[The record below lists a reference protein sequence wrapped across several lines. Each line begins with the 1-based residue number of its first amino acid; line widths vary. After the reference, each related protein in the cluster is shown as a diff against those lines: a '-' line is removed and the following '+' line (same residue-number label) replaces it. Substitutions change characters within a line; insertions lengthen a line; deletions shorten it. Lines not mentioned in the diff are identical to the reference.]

1 MTYRVDFTEA
11 DNPAK
16 PPLVVQD
23 QSLNTQTSL
32 SFVGQNYSGYGKI
45 IAEDFLHLLENFASP
60 TAPSNPVEGQL
71 WYNTE
76 VSTLYVWD
84 STTWNTAGSLK
95 KSTTS
100 PEVANSLQGD
110 LWVDTANSQL
120 YLFSGSNWLLVG
132 PQYSQGTLTG
142 PVVENIVDT
151 NNVPHSVISNYA
163 SNASTNVSYRISIIS
178 KDTFTPKLSVPGFT
192 TINQGVNLST
202 VDSTNTASLTR
213 FWGIAQQADALLVG
227 NTTVPS
233 ANFLRSDTSSVSNF
247 PISIRNAGGLTVG
260 TDLSF
265 NIGTSGS
272 STVFYNRNSGS
283 NISFQLNSGV
293 RTQTTLYL
301 DSTGKIGVGLD
312 NTSPASTLDVAGLI
326 TASTGL
332 NVTGDTNSTSLTTGS
347 IKTQGGLAVALN
359 SNFGG
364 TVTTYGNVLVNN
376 LVGGNPSAGAV
387 LLPGSDSATGLY
399 DIGSSSRR
407 FRNIY
412 AQSFIGTFNGSFTGS
427 LAGSVNGSAAKLA
440 SPTQFSL
447 IGDVSSNVVS
457 FDGQSS
463 SSQAIFTTTV
473 GNAIITNKVSAADT
487 TLTDEFLMYRP
498 GTGLLKTTKQTLLNH
513 VATMP
518 VGCVMPFA
526 GTVIPTGYLLCDG
539 SELPI
544 STYSVLFGVIGYTY
558 KAAVLLQGLNTFA
571 IPDLR
576 GRFPLGRDNMS
587 NGLTVP
593 YKDGSG
599 TQISAG
605 GGAANRVSD
614 VTADIVGTGS
624 GAQQV
629 TLTTSNLPDHKHSL
643 KSDSNTQ
650 YYAVGVQGA
659 PSDPYSAGS
668 AVKLAADTGTG
679 VGQALA
685 NSGSIIATQTGAS
698 INIMNPYETINY
710 IIFTGVI

>member
-1 MTYRVDFTEA
+1 MTYQVTFTEA

-23 QSLNTQTSL
+23 QSLNSQTSI
-32 SFVGQNYSGYGKI
+32 SFVGQNYSGYGPI
-45 IAEDFLHLLENFASP
+45 IANNFLHLLENFASP

-95 KSTTS
+95 KSTS
-100 PEVANSLQGD
+100 APEVANSLQGD

-142 PVVENIVDT
+142 PIVENIVDT
-151 NNVPHSVISNYA
+151 NNISHSVISNYA
-163 SNASTNVSYRISIIS
+163 STASTKVSYRISIIS

-192 TINQGVNLST
+192 TINQGINLST
-202 VDSTNTASLTR
+202 VDATSTTSLTR
-213 FWGIAQQADALLVG
+213 FWGTATQADALLVG
-227 NTTVPS
+227 NSTIPS
-233 ANFLRSDTSSVSNF
+233 ANFLRSDTSSVTNY
-247 PISIRNAGGLTVG
+247 PLSIRSSGGLTVG
-260 TDLSF
+260 ADLSF

-293 RTQTTLYL
+293 KTQTTVYL
-301 DSTGKIGVGLD
+301 DSSGKVGIGLD
-312 NTSPASTLDVAGLI
+312 NTSPVSTLDVSGLI

-332 NVTGDTNSTSLTTGS
+332 DVTGNTNSTSLTTGS
-347 IKTQGGLAVALN
+347 IKTLGGLAVALN

-364 TVTTYGNVLVNN
+364 TITTYGNILVNN
-376 LVGGNPSAGAV
+376 LITGNPSAGAV
-387 LLPGSDSATGLY
+387 LLPGSDAATGLY
-399 DIGSSSRR
+399 DIGSSTRR

-447 IGDVSSNVVS
+447 TGDVSSNVVS

-473 GNAIITNKVSAADT
+473 GNAIITNKTSAADT
-487 TLTDEFLMYRP
+487 NLSDEFLMHRP
-498 GTGLLKTTKQTLLNH
+498 GVGLLKTTKQTLLNH

-518 VGCVMPFA
+518 VGCVMPYA
-526 GTVIPTGYLLCDG
+526 GTVVPSGYLLCDG
-539 SELPI
+539 SELLIGAYPA
-544 STYSVLFGVIGYTY
+544 LFGVIGYTY

-593 YKDGSG
+593 YKDGSN

-614 VTADIVGTGS
+614 VTADILGTGS
-624 GAQQV
+624 GTQQV
-629 TLTTSNLPDHKHSL
+629 TLTSANLPDHKHSL

-650 YYAVGVQGA
+650 YYAVGVQNA
-659 PSDPYSAGS
+659 PSDPYSAGTVVS
-668 AVKLAADTGTG
+668 LAAPAGTG
-679 VGQALA
+679 QGQAID
-685 NSGSIIATQTGAS
+685 NSGGIISTQTGAS

-710 IIFTGVI
+710 IIFTGVL

>member
-1 MTYRVDFTEA
+1 MTYRVEFTEA

-16 PPLVVQD
+16 LPLVVQD

-32 SFVGQNYSGYGKI
+32 SFVGQNYSGYGRV

-60 TAPSNPVEGQL
+60 TAPPNPVEGQL

-142 PVVENIVDT
+142 PVVENIIDT
-151 NNVPHSVISNYA
+151 NNIPHSVISNYS
-163 SNASTNVSYRISIIS
+163 SNASTNVSYRISIVS
-178 KDTFTPKLSVPGFT
+178 KDTFTPKLAVPGFT

-202 VDSTNTASLTR
+202 VDSNNSASLTR
-213 FWGIAQQADALLVG
+213 FWGTAQQADALLVG
-227 NTTVPS
+227 NTTVS
-233 ANFLRSDTSSVSNF
+233 SSNFLRADTSSVSNY

-265 NIGTSGS
+265 NIGTFGS
-272 STVFYNRNSGS
+272 STIFYNRNSGS
-283 NISFQLNSGV
+283 NISFQLNSGIK
-293 RTQTTLYL
+293 TQTTLYL
-301 DSTGKIGVGLD
+301 DATGKIGVGLD

-332 NVTGDTNSTSLTTGS
+332 NVTGNTNSTSITTGS
-347 IKTQGGLAVALN
+347 IKTQGGLAVKLN

-364 TVTTYGNVLVNN
+364 DINSYGKIYVNN
-376 LVGGNPSAGAV
+376 LISDNPSAGAV
-387 LLPGSDSATGLY
+387 ILPGSDSATGLY

-447 IGDVSSNVVS
+447 TGDVSSNVVS

-473 GNAIITNKVSAADT
+473 GNAIITNKVSASDT
-487 TLTDEFLMYRP
+487 KLNDEFLMYRP

-526 GTVIPTGYLLCDG
+526 GSVIPTGYLLCDG

-544 STYSVLFGVIGYTY
+544 SSYSILFGVIGYTY

-629 TLTTSNLPDHKHSL
+629 TLSTANLPDHKHSL

-668 AVKLAADTGTG
+668 AVKLAAATGTG
-679 VGQALA
+679 EGQALA
-685 NSGSIIATQTGAS
+685 NSGGIISTQTGSS

-710 IIFTGVI
+710 IIFTGVL

>member
-1 MTYRVDFTEA
+1 MTYQVTFTES

-16 PPLVVQD
+16 PPLIVQD
-23 QSLNTQTSL
+23 QSLNSQTSV
-32 SFVGQNYSGYGKI
+32 SFVGQNYSGYGPI
-45 IAEDFLHLLENFASP
+45 IANNFLHLLENFASP
-60 TAPSNPVEGQL
+60 TAPTNPVEGQL
-71 WYNTE
+71 WYNTA

-84 STTWNTAGSLK
+84 STSWNTAGSLK

-142 PVVENIVDT
+142 PIVENIIDT
-151 NNVPHSVISNYA
+151 NNVSHSVISNYA
-163 SNASTNVSYRISIIS
+163 SNASTSVSYRISIIS

-192 TINQGVNLST
+192 TINQGINLST
-202 VDSTNTASLTR
+202 LDSTNSTSLTR
-213 FWGIAQQADALLVG
+213 FWGTAQQADALLVG
-227 NTTVPS
+227 TTTVPA

-247 PISIRNAGGLTVG
+247 PISIRSSGGLTLG
-260 TDLSF
+260 ADLSF
-265 NIGTSGS
+265 NIGTAGS

-283 NISFQLNSGV
+283 NISFQLNSGI
-293 RTQTTLYL
+293 RTKTTLYL
-301 DSTGKIGVGLD
+301 DATGKIGIGID
-312 NTSPASTLDVAGLI
+312 NTSPVSTLDVAGLI
-326 TASTGL
+326 TVSTGL
-332 NVTGDTNSTSLTTGS
+332 NVTGNTDSTSLTSGS
-347 IKTQGGLAVALN
+347 IKTQGGLAVALT

-364 TVTTYGNVLVNN
+364 TINAYGNILVNN
-376 LVGGNPSAGAV
+376 LISGNPSAGAV

-447 IGDVSSNVVS
+447 TGDVSSNIVS

-463 SSQAIFTTTV
+463 SSQAIFTTTI
-473 GNAIITNKVSAADT
+473 GNAIISNKTAAADT
-487 TLTDEFLMYRP
+487 VLTDELLLFRP
-498 GTGLLKTTKQTLLNH
+498 GVGLLKTTKQTLLNH

-526 GTVIPTGYLLCDG
+526 GNVVPTGYLLCDG
-539 SELPI
+539 SEILI
-544 STYSVLFGVIGYTY
+544 SAYPALFGVIGYAY

-614 VTADIVGTGS
+614 VTADIIGTGS
-624 GAQQV
+624 GSQQV

-650 YYAVGVQGA
+650 YYAVGIPNAQT
-659 PSDPYSAGS
+659 DPYSAGA
-668 AVKLAADTGTG
+668 AVALAAPSGTG
-679 VGQALA
+679 QGQALS
-685 NSGSIIATQTGAS
+685 NSGNILSTQTGS
-698 INIMNPYETINY
+698 SFNIMNPYETINY

>member
-1 MTYRVDFTEA
+1 MTYQVTFTES

-23 QSLNTQTSL
+23 QSLNSQTSV

-45 IAEDFLHLLENFASP
+45 IADNFLHLLENFASP
-60 TAPSNPVEGQL
+60 VAPSSPVEGQL
-71 WYNTE
+71 WYNTA

-84 STTWNTAGSLK
+84 STSWNTAGSLK
-95 KSTTS
+95 KSTS
-100 PEVANSLQGD
+100 APEVANSLQGD

-142 PVVENIVDT
+142 PIVESIIDT
-151 NNVPHSVISNYA
+151 NNISHSVISNYA
-163 SNASTNVSYRISIIS
+163 SNAATKVSYRISIVS
-178 KDTFTPKLSVPGFT
+178 KDTFTPKLSVPGFI

-202 VDSTNTASLTR
+202 VDATSTNSLTR
-213 FWGIAQQADALLVG
+213 FWGTAQQADALLVG
-227 NTTVPS
+227 TTTVPA
-233 ANFLRSDTSSVSNF
+233 ANFLRSDTSSVSNY
-247 PISIRNAGGLTVG
+247 PISIRSSGGITVG
-260 TDLSF
+260 SDLSF

-283 NISFQLNSGV
+283 NISFQLNSGA
-293 RTQTTLYL
+293 RSQTTLYL
-301 DSTGKIGVGLD
+301 DSTGKVGVGLD

-326 TASTGL
+326 TVSTGL
-332 NVTGDTNSTSLTTGS
+332 NVTGNTNSTSLTTGS
-347 IKTQGGLAVALN
+347 IKTQGGLAVSLN

-364 TVTTYGNVLVNN
+364 TVSTYGNILVNN
-376 LVGGNPSAGAV
+376 LIGGNPSAGAV
-387 LLPGSDSATGLY
+387 LLPGTDSANGLY

-447 IGDVSSNVVS
+447 TGDVSSNIVS

-473 GNAIITNKVSAADT
+473 SNTIISNKTSVSDT
-487 TLTDEFLMYRP
+487 TLSDEFLMHRP
-498 GTGLLKTTKQTLLNH
+498 GVGLLKTTKQTLLNH

-518 VGCVMPFA
+518 VGCMMPFA
-526 GTVIPTGYLLCDG
+526 GNIIPAGYLLCDG
-539 SELPI
+539 SELPVGA
-544 STYSVLFGVIGYTY
+544 YSALFGIIGYTY

-593 YKDGSG
+593 YKDGSN

-614 VTADIVGTGS
+614 VTADIIGTGS

-629 TLTTSNLPDHKHSL
+629 TLTQANLPDHRHSL

-650 YYAVGVQGA
+650 YYAVGIQNA

-668 AVKLAADTGTG
+668 SVSLAASAGAG
-679 VGQALA
+679 QGQALS
-685 NSGSIIATQTGAS
+685 NSGGIISNQTGAS

-710 IIFTGVI
+710 IIFTGVL

>member
-1 MTYRVDFTEA
+1 MTYQVTFTEA

-23 QSLNTQTSL
+23 QSLNSQTSV
-32 SFVGQNYSGYGKI
+32 SFVGQNYSGYGPI
-45 IAEDFLHLLENFASP
+45 IANNFLHLLENFASP
-60 TAPSNPVEGQL
+60 VPPASPVEGQL

-95 KSTTS
+95 KSTS
-100 PEVANSLQGD
+100 APEVANSLQGD

-142 PVVENIVDT
+142 PQVETIVDT
-151 NNVPHSVISNYA
+151 NNISHSVISNYA
-163 SNASTNVSYRISIIS
+163 SNSSTKVSYRISIIS
-178 KDTFTPKLSVPGFT
+178 KDTFTPKLAVPGFT

-202 VDSTNTASLTR
+202 VDATGTTSLTR
-213 FWGIAQQADALLVG
+213 FWGTAQQADALLVG

-233 ANFLRSDTSSVSNF
+233 SNFLRSDTSSVTNY
-247 PISIRNAGGLTVG
+247 PLSIRSSGGVTLG

-283 NISFQLNSGV
+283 NISFQLNSGTK
-293 RTQTTLYL
+293 TQTTVYL
-301 DSTGKIGVGLD
+301 DSSGKVGIGLD
-312 NTSPASTLDVAGLI
+312 NTSPVSTLDVSGLI

-332 NVTGDTNSTSLTTGS
+332 NITGNTNSTSLTTGS
-347 IKTQGGLAVALN
+347 IKTQGGLAVTLN

-364 TVTTYGNVLVNN
+364 TVTAYGNVLVNN
-376 LVGGNPSAGAV
+376 LVNGTPSAGAV
-387 LLPGSDSATGLY
+387 LLPGTDSATGLY

-407 FRNIY
+407 FRNVY

-447 IGDVSSNVVS
+447 TGDVSSNIVS

-463 SSQAIFTTTV
+463 SSQAIFNTTV
-473 GNAIITNKVSAADT
+473 SNAIITNKTAVSDT
-487 TLTDEFLMYRP
+487 TLSDEFLMHRP
-498 GTGLLKTTKQTLLNH
+498 GVGLLKTTKQTLLNH

-526 GTVIPTGYLLCDG
+526 GTVIPSGYLLCDG

-544 STYSVLFGVIGYTY
+544 STYSVLFGIIGYTY

-605 GGAANRVSD
+605 GGSANRVSD
-614 VTADIVGTGS
+614 VTADIIGTGS
-624 GAQQV
+624 GNQQV
-629 TLTTSNLPDHKHSL
+629 TLTQSNLPDHKHSL

-650 YYAVGVQGA
+650 YYAVGVQNA

-668 AVKLAADTGTG
+668 AVALAADTGTG
-679 VGQALA
+679 QALS
-685 NSGSIIATQTGAS
+685 NSGGVLSNQTGAS

-710 IIFTGVI
+710 IIFTGVL

>member
-1 MTYRVDFTEA
+1 MTYQVTFTEA

-23 QSLNTQTSL
+23 LSLNSQTSV

-45 IAEDFLHLLENFASP
+45 IADNFLHLLENFASP
-60 TAPSNPVEGQL
+60 TAPSSPVEGQL
-71 WYNTE
+71 WYNTA

-84 STTWNTAGSLK
+84 STSWNTAGSLK
-95 KSTTS
+95 KSTS
-100 PEVANSLQGD
+100 APEVANSLQGD

-142 PVVENIVDT
+142 PIVESIVDT
-151 NNVPHSVISNYA
+151 NNVSHSVISNYA
-163 SNASTNVSYRISIIS
+163 SNASTRVSYRISIVS
-178 KDTFTPKLSVPGFT
+178 KDTFTPKLLVPGFI

-202 VDSTNTASLTR
+202 VDATSTSSLTR
-213 FWGIAQQADALLVG
+213 FWGTAQRADALLVG
-227 NTTVPS
+227 TATVPS

-247 PISIRNAGGLTVG
+247 PISIRSSAGLTVG
-260 TDLSF
+260 SDLSF

-272 STVFYNRNSGS
+272 STVLTNRNSGS
-283 NISFQLNSGV
+283 NISFQLNSGA

-301 DSTGKIGVGLD
+301 DSTGKVGVGLD

-332 NVTGDTNSTSLTTGS
+332 NVTGNTNSTSLTTGS
-347 IKTQGGLAVALN
+347 IKTQGGLAVTLN

-364 TVTTYGNVLVNN
+364 TVSTYGNILTNN
-376 LVGGNPSAGAV
+376 LINGNPTAGPV
-387 LLPGSDSATGLY
+387 ILPGLDSATGLY

-447 IGDVSSNVVS
+447 TGDISSNIVS

-473 GNAIITNKVSAADT
+473 SNAIISNKTSVSDT
-487 TLTDEFLMYRP
+487 TLSDEFLMHRP
-498 GTGLLKTTKQTLLNH
+498 GVGLLKTNKQTLLNH

-526 GTVIPTGYLLCDG
+526 GVIVPTGYLLCDG
-539 SELPI
+539 SELRI

-599 TQISAG
+599 TQVSAG

-614 VTADIVGTGS
+614 VTADILGTGS

-629 TLTTSNLPDHKHSL
+629 TLTSSNLPDHNHSL

-650 YYAVGVQGA
+650 YYAVGIQNA
-659 PSDPYSAGS
+659 PTDPYSAGS
-668 AVKLAADTGTG
+668 AVSLAAASGTG
-679 VGQALA
+679 QGQALA
-685 NSGSIIATQTGAS
+685 NSGGIISTQTGAS

>member
-1 MTYRVDFTEA
+1 M
-11 DNPAK
+11 
-16 PPLVVQD
+16 
-23 QSLNTQTSL
+23 
-32 SFVGQNYSGYGKI
+32 
-45 IAEDFLHLLENFASP
+45 
-60 TAPSNPVEGQL
+60 
-71 WYNTE
+71 
-76 VSTLYVWD
+76 
-84 STTWNTAGSLK
+84 GS
-95 KSTTS
+95 
-100 PEVANSLQGD
+100 
-110 LWVDTANSQL
+110 
-120 YLFSGSNWLLVG
+120 
-132 PQYSQGTLTG
+132 
-142 PVVENIVDT
+142 
-151 NNVPHSVISNYA
+151 
-163 SNASTNVSYRISIIS
+163 
-178 KDTFTPKLSVPGFT
+178 
-192 TINQGVNLST
+192 
-202 VDSTNTASLTR
+202 
-213 FWGIAQQADALLVG
+213 
-227 NTTVPS
+227 
-233 ANFLRSDTSSVSNF
+233 
-247 PISIRNAGGLTVG
+247 
-260 TDLSF
+260 DLSF

-272 STVFYNRNSGS
+272 STVLTNRNSGS
-283 NISFQLNSGV
+283 NISFQLNSGT

-301 DSTGKIGVGLD
+301 DSTGKVGVGLD

-332 NVTGDTNSTSLTTGS
+332 NVTGNTNSTSLTTGS
-347 IKTQGGLAVALN
+347 IKTQGGLAVTLN

-364 TVTTYGNVLVNN
+364 TVSTYGNILTNN
-376 LVGGNPSAGAV
+376 LINGNPTAGPV
-387 LLPGSDSATGLY
+387 ILPGSDSATGLY
-399 DIGSSSRR
+399 DIGSSVRR

-447 IGDVSSNVVS
+447 TGDISSNIVS

-473 GNAIITNKVSAADT
+473 SNAIISNKTSVSDT
-487 TLTDEFLMYRP
+487 TLSDEFLMHRP
-498 GTGLLKTTKQTLLNH
+498 GVGLLKTNKQTLLNH

-526 GTVIPTGYLLCDG
+526 GVIVPTGYLLCDG
-539 SELPI
+539 SELLI

-599 TQISAG
+599 TQVSAG

-614 VTADIVGTGS
+614 VTADILGTGS
-624 GAQQV
+624 GAQQI
-629 TLTTSNLPDHKHSL
+629 TLTSSNLPDHNHSL

-650 YYAVGVQGA
+650 YYAVGIQNA
-659 PSDPYSAGS
+659 PTDPYSAGS
-668 AVKLAADTGTG
+668 AVSLAAASGTG
-679 VGQALA
+679 QGQALA
-685 NSGSIIATQTGAS
+685 NSGGIISTQTGAS

>member
-1 MTYRVDFTEA
+1 MTYQVNFTEF

-23 QSLNTQTSL
+23 QSLNTQTSVTL
-32 SFVGQNYSGYGKI
+32 VGQNYSGYGKI

-60 TAPSNPVEGQL
+60 TAPSNPIEGQL
-71 WYNTE
+71 WYNTA

-84 STTWNTAGSLK
+84 STSWNTAGSLK

-142 PVVENIVDT
+142 PIVESIVDT
-151 NNVPHSVISNYA
+151 NNVSHSVISNYA
-163 SNASTNVSYRISIIS
+163 SNALTKVSYRISIIS
-178 KDTFTPKLSVPGFT
+178 KDTFTPKLSVPGFI

-213 FWGIAQQADALLVG
+213 FWGTAQQADALLIG
-227 NTTVPS
+227 NTTVPA
-233 ANFLRSDTSSVSNF
+233 ANFLRSDTSSVTNF
-247 PISIRNAGGLTVG
+247 PISIRNAGGITLG
-260 TDLSF
+260 SDLSF

-283 NISFQLNSGV
+283 NISFQLFTGLK
-293 RTQTTLYL
+293 TQTTVYL
-301 DSTGKIGVGLD
+301 DSTGKVGIGLD
-312 NTSPASTLDVAGLI
+312 NTNPASTLDVSGLI
-326 TASTGL
+326 TASAGL
-332 NVTGDTNSTSLTTGS
+332 SVTGNTNSTSITTGS
-347 IKTQGGLAVALN
+347 IKTQGGLAVARD
-359 SNFGG
+359 SSFGG
-364 TVTTYGNVLVNN
+364 TVSTYGNILVNN
-376 LVGGNPSAGAV
+376 LVAGNPSAGAV
-387 LLPGSDSATGLY
+387 ILPASDSATGLY

-447 IGDVSSNVVS
+447 TGDVSSNIVS

-463 SSQAIFTTTV
+463 SSQAIFTTTI
-473 GNAIITNKVSAADT
+473 GNAVITNKTAASDT
-487 TLTDEFLMYRP
+487 TLSDEFLMHRP
-498 GTGLLKTTKQTLLNH
+498 GVGLLKTTKQTLLNH

-518 VGCVMPFA
+518 VGVVMPFA
-526 GTVIPTGYLLCDG
+526 GTLVPAGYLLCDG

-544 STYSVLFGVIGYTY
+544 STYSALFGVIGYTY

-614 VTADIVGTGS
+614 VTADILGTGS
-624 GAQQV
+624 GSQQV
-629 TLTTSNLPDHKHSL
+629 TLSQANLPDHKHSL
-643 KSDSNTQ
+643 KSESNAQ

-659 PSDPYSAGS
+659 ESDPYSAGA
-668 AVKLAADTGTG
+668 AVKLASPSGTG
-679 VGQALA
+679 DGQALA
-685 NSGSIIATQTGAS
+685 NSGGIISSQTGAS

-710 IIFTGVI
+710 IIFTGVL